1 MMLYNCA
8 CLYSRLVETQR
19 AVETLRQAMSGGYE
33 NFGWMKH
40 DPDLDALREGPE
52 FIELMQER

>member
-1 MMLYNCA
+1 
-8 CLYSRLVETQR
+8 
-19 AVETLRQAMSGGYE
+19 MSGGYE

>member
-1 MMLYNCA
+1 MMLYTCA